1 MRRRVALATYER
13 SPGLAP
19 DDRLL
24 IPALEAC
31 GVTAEP
37 VVWSSDTTEWETFDA
52 VVIRS
57 CWDYHLHVDAFYA
70 WLDRLEAIPVPVYN
84 SLGLVRWNADKRYLL
99 DLAQRGVPT
108 IPTFVL
114 LRSHPEDIDGV
125 LADTGWRRFVI
136 KPTISA
142 SGYETYA
149 LNAPLDGEARQ
160 AVARVTAVGDA
171 LVQPFVEEVPRDG
184 EYSFTFID
192 GVFSHATLKRATDG
206 EFRVQTEHGGSA
218 DRVSPSREL
227 IEQAA
232 RVLAALD
239 EAPLYARVDG
249 VVRENA
255 FLLMELELIEPNLFL
270 EFGAGAADRM
280 ARAIVSRMRRAA
292 S

>member
-1 MRRRVALATYER
+1 MRRRVALATYAR
-13 SPGLAP
+13 APGLGP

-37 VVWSSDTTEWETFDA
+37 VVWSSDTTDWETFDA

-57 CWDYHLHVDAFYA
+57 CWDYHLHIDAFRA
-70 WLDRLEAIPVPVYN
+70 WLARLEAIPVPVYN
-84 SLGLVRWNADKRYLL
+84 APGLVRWNADKRYLL

-108 IPTFVL
+108 IPTSVL
-114 LRSHPEDIDGV
+114 LRNHPEDIDRV
-125 LADTGWRRFVI
+125 LADTGWQRFVI

-149 LNAPLDGEARQ
+149 LRAPLTDEARQ

-171 LVQPFVEEVPRDG
+171 LIQPFVDEVPRDG

-192 GVFSHATLKRATDG
+192 AAYSHATLKRATAG
-206 EFRVQTEHGGSA
+206 EFRVQTEHGGTA
-218 DRVSPSREL
+218 DRFLPSREL

-232 RVLAALD
+232 RVLATLA

-270 EFGAGAADRM
+270 EFGTGAGDRM
-280 ARAIVSRMRRAA
+280 ARAIVARMGRA

>member
-1 MRRRVALATYER
+1 MRRRVALATYDR
-13 SPGLAP
+13 APGLAP

-24 IPALEAC
+24 IPALKRC

-37 VVWSSDTTEWETFDA
+37 VVWSSDTTDWASFDA
-52 VVIRS
+52 VVVRS
-57 CWDYHLHVDAFYA
+57 CWDYHLHIDAFRA
-70 WLDRLEAIPVPVYN
+70 WLDRLEAIPVPVHN
-84 SLGLVRWNADKRYLL
+84 DPGLVRWNADKRYLL

-108 IPTFVL
+108 IPTSVL
-114 LRSHPEDIDGV
+114 LRNHPDDIDGV

-149 LNAPLDGEARQ
+149 LRAPLTGEARQ

-171 LVQPFVEEVPRDG
+171 LVQPFVEEVSRDG

-192 GVFSHATLKRATDG
+192 AAYSHATLKRATAG

-218 DRVSPSREL
+218 DPVSPPPEL

-232 RVLAALD
+232 RVLGALD

-249 VVRENA
+249 VVRDNA

-270 EFGAGAADRM
+270 EFGTGAADRM
-280 ARAIVSRMRRAA
+280 ARAIVARMDRAG

>member
-1 MRRRVALATYER
+1 VPRRVALATYDR
-13 SPGLAP
+13 APGLAP

-24 IPALEAC
+24 IPALERC
-31 GVTAEP
+31 GVLAEP
-37 VVWSSDTTEWETFDA
+37 AVWSSDTTDWESFDA

-57 CWDYHLHVDAFYA
+57 CWDYHLHIDAFRA
-70 WLDRLEAIPVPVYN
+70 WLDRLEAIHVAVYN
-84 SLGLVRWNADKRYLL
+84 SPALVRWNADKRYLL
-99 DLAQRGVPT
+99 DLAQRGVST
-108 IPTFVL
+108 IPTSIL
-114 LRSHPEDIDGV
+114 LRNHPEDIDRV
-125 LADTGWRRFVI
+125 LADSGWQRFVI
-136 KPTISA
+136 KPTVSA

-149 LNAPLDGEARQ
+149 LRAPLDGKARQ

-192 GVFSHATLKRATDG
+192 AAYSHATLKRATAG

-218 DRVSPSREL
+218 DPVSPPTEL

-239 EAPLYARVDG
+239 EVPLYARVDG
-249 VVRENA
+249 AVRENA

-270 EFGAGAADRM
+270 EFGPGAADRM
-280 ARAIVSRMRRAA
+280 ARAIVARIGGAA
-292 S
+292 